1 MSNSKRD
8 LDSELTDELASFIE
22 DLHDSEIKA
31 RSAGS
36 LMVHRAGFPHF
47 GSRPDRSRRSGR
59 AGVDE

>member
-36 LMVHRAGFPHF
+36 LMVYGGPKSATPGTATKPRKTDCHL
-47 GSRPDRSRRSGR
+47 
-59 AGVDE
+59 